1 MQKILLSG
9 GSGLIGTHLTSYL
22 KSVGYDTAVLTR
34 AKSDPE
40 RGFYHWDPAS
50 GVIDQ
55 NALNACSSIIHLA
68 GAGIADKVWTPKRKR
83 EILESRIE
91 STQLLFESL
100 KRGSHRISTLIS
112 ASAIGIYGDGG
123 DELKTEESK
132 IDRGFLQDTCLQ
144 WEKQAERFTDLGIR
158 LVILRIG
165 IVLTNKGSA
174 LPQMSLPVKLFLGAP
189 LGTGRQYISWIHI
202 DDLCR
207 IFQHA
212 IEIDSM
218 KGVYNAVASEPKT
231 NKQFYRSMAKELNRP
246 LWPVHVPTFVLKL
259 ILGEKSEI
267 VLSGQKVSNE
277 KLLET
282 DFKFAYKNCEEA
294 LASLL

>member
-165 IVLTNKGSA
+165 VVLTNKGSA

>member
-1 MQKILLSG
+1 MLKC
-9 GSGLIGTHLTSYL
+9 GS
-22 KSVGYDTAVLTR
+22 
-34 AKSDPE
+34 
-40 RGFYHWDPAS
+40 
-50 GVIDQ
+50 Q
-55 NALNACSSIIHLA
+55 
-68 GAGIADKVWTPKRKR
+68 
-83 EILESRIE
+83 E